1 VKETHTNR
9 KTLSIFTAMSAPSAP
24 SPTVSARKL
33 KSFFGTPIA
42 IAAIST
48 DPSDTASSSSA
59 SVTNANSSTTTTS
72 VMSGSVSTTNS
83 VKSPHAS
90 PPRVLFAATG
100 GPSMAATSSTTTMMM
115 SGNAGGASTSL
126 ASPSVQ
132 FKHASGVAPCDS
144 RFDSF
149 KLADLALPSMAD
161 LASLQRPLWA
171 KLAVILQAAA
181 HWRLFLERLEP
192 TLALFVERTRQMH
205 ESRDAFSNVLL
216 RFGRFD
222 ASATQTGTPSATAP
236 TTAAA
241 TADGDD
247 ADVALSSSGKRIP
260 LSRSG
265 SVRAR
270 VDECAMQLS
279 PFFHDLGFLCKEIV
293 DQHRTESERLQE
305 QLLRPVRRALEQLQ
319 QFDALVALASKHES
333 AYIDALAALMQA
345 KPHDASKGALP
356 RTVKFER
363 LLKESSQAADDLSWA
378 LFDCL
383 AKFEELVHD
392 GVLAL
397 VPLCIEFVQVQILSL
412 GGERKS
418 RDDALDSVRLQY
430 VAALGVGGGAR
441 RNVAELKHQLT
452 AALERASAVGGSR
465 IIGRFDVV
473 AQQGYVFV
481 RRKTSRGFGS
491 SSSAAD
497 GLGGA
502 PSGIRTR
509 ALSMASSMTEQ
520 SEPWRRFWLTL
531 NQRDGTLLFERAYG
545 DAASGDTIV
554 INMLLASVRA
564 DSQQSGRRNVFELI
578 DAISQT
584 TFLVQAPDVA
594 EHRNWIKCI
603 QRSVELSMSRQR
615 PRSLSNGDMPEV
627 TAAAAAAA
635 AAAAGAPHD
644 ALAQL
649 KRIADVRGNELC
661 AECGAASPDWCVL
674 NQGQLICIDCSGA
687 HRKLGV
693 KVSVVRSL
701 TLDQLDDAS
710 IAFLLA
716 ARNEAINAYFEAK
729 LPAARES
736 DGARWSGNGRLA
748 TRSEQSDRFAFVS
761 AKYLDLRWVP
771 DGASAAPPMFARYA
785 SSALVSTNSASASP
799 RNQSPRSTSSPRKSS
814 SRTSS
819 PRDSALPESSSDSSP
834 PKGRRQRKHHHK

>member
-1 VKETHTNR
+1 
-9 KTLSIFTAMSAPSAP
+9 
-24 SPTVSARKL
+24 
-33 KSFFGTPIA
+33 
-42 IAAIST
+42 
-48 DPSDTASSSSA
+48 
-59 SVTNANSSTTTTS
+59 
-72 VMSGSVSTTNS
+72 
-83 VKSPHAS
+83 
-90 PPRVLFAATG
+90 
-100 GPSMAATSSTTTMMM
+100 
-115 SGNAGGASTSL
+115 
-126 ASPSVQ
+126 
-132 FKHASGVAPCDS
+132 
-144 RFDSF
+144 
-149 KLADLALPSMAD
+149 MAD

-192 TLALFVERTRQMH
+192 TLALFVERTRHMH

-222 ASATQTGTPSATAP
+222 ASATVTQTGAAAPSAT
-236 TTAAA
+236 AA

-319 QFDALVALASKHES
+319 QFDALVALASKHEA

-356 RTVKFER
+356 RTVKFEK

-392 GVLAL
+392 GILAL

-430 VAALGVGGGAR
+430 VAALGLNGGAR

-545 DAASGDTIV
+545 DAANGDTIV

-615 PRSLSNGDMPEV
+615 PRSLTNGDMPEV

-710 IAFLLA
+710 MAFLLA
-716 ARNEAINAYFEAK
+716 ARNETINAYFEAK
-729 LPAARES
+729 LAAARES

-771 DGASAAPPMFARYA
+771 DGASAAPPIFARYA
-785 SSALVSTNSASASP
+785 SSALVSTNSASGSP

-834 PKGRRQRKHHHK
+834 PKARRQRKHHHK